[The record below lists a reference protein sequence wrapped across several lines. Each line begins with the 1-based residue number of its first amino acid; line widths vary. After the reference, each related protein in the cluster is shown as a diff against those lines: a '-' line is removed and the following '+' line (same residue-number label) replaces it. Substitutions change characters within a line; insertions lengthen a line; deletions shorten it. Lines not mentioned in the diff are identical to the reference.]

1 MPEAL
6 YLPPHALL
14 FETGIREQNLQ
25 DFDIHGEM
33 GCFPIADARSDFPM
47 DIFAACF
54 YFLSR
59 YEEYLP
65 FTPDKH
71 GRFRAEESWAYR
83 KNVLDKA
90 LVDRWVDLLRRKLSA
105 VCPALS
111 FKQPASTFLPTYDID
126 VAFAYAH
133 KSVAVQFASM
143 CKSLLKGD
151 FREMGSRW
159 RVWTG
164 KEQDPYDVYDW
175 LSELHRQYGLHP
187 LYFVLFASRSRYDRG
202 LPPKNAAFVRWLR
215 HVASQADVGVHASYC
230 SAFQDETHLC
240 KEVEQLSRAMGKTVK
255 ANRSHYLRIAFPETY
270 RHLLHSGISDDY
282 SMGFVYHPGFRAGTC
297 TPFAF
302 YDLSN
307 EEATALTV
315 HPLLFMENGLAGLHT
330 ASPTLLFEKVRPL
343 LDEVLRY
350 GGELVTL
357 FHNQSFGS
365 KPGYQLPAKEIYQN
379 IITYVLQNGAVAL
392 D

>member
-1 MPEAL
+1 MVIILAEKESARLKYILHHIFDVMLGHPFRLCFDREEVAAASSAAPSAAPSAASSATPSVASSSAFQPCVIINYTATWMPEAL

-14 FETGIREQNLQ
+14 FETGIREQNPQ

-33 GCFPIADARSDFPM
+33 GCFPVADARSDFPM

-202 LPPKNAAFVRWLR
+202 LPPKNATFVRWLR
-215 HVASQADVGVHASYC
+215 HVAW
-230 SAFQDETHLC
+230 
-240 KEVEQLSRAMGKTVK
+240 R
-255 ANRSHYLRIAFPETY
+255 
-270 RHLLHSGISDDY
+270 
-282 SMGFVYHPGFRAGTC
+282 
-297 TPFAF
+297 FATGR
-302 YDLSN
+302 
-307 EEATALTV
+307 TA
-315 HPLLFMENGLAGLHT
+315 ELAGG
-330 ASPTLLFEKVRPL
+330 VNR
-343 LDEVLRY
+343 R
-350 GGELVTL
+350 
-357 FHNQSFGS
+357 
-365 KPGYQLPAKEIYQN
+365 
-379 IITYVLQNGAVAL
+379 
-392 D
+392 